1 MQNKKSGTI
10 VITGKPNVGKSTF
23 INQIAKNKIAICSPK
38 PQTTRDK
45 ICYIYHDNDSNI
57 AFIDTPGFHIA
68 KNKLDEYLNEQI
80 KTSYK
85 YASIFVLMI
94 DLTREIDEEDLKVIN
109 LIKSI
114 RNRKLILVLNKK
126 DKVNNEIINK
136 YIDQINKL
144 IEIDKTLVISAKNN
158 NDINEFLKV
167 IKDYLQ
173 YDEILIDDNLSDDFI
188 ITETIR
194 EEIIFNCYKEIP
206 YSTLVK
212 IQDKSYDK
220 IKNIFT
226 IYANII
232 VEKNSQKP
240 ILVGKNGSM
249 IKKIGTN
256 VRKKLNNYFDCKIV
270 LHLFVIVENDWR
282 NNKKIFLNN

>member
-45 ICYIYHDNDSNI
+45 IYYIYHDNDSNI